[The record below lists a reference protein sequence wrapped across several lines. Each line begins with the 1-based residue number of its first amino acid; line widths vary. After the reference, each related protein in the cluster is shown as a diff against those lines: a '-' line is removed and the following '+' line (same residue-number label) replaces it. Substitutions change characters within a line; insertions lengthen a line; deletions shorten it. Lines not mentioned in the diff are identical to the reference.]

1 MLLAGEDV
9 TQAIRENQVSRYAS
23 QVSAYPAV
31 RAFLLEMQ
39 RNLART
45 HDVIMDGR
53 DIGTVVLPQADLKIF
68 LTASV
73 EERARRRM
81 LELEERGTPEPYAAI
96 LRAIQERDW
105 NDTHPASGGG
115 RGAAGHHGSGFCP
128 ERRRAAA
135 HYPGEDGT
143 MSEKRPL
150 NGFFVCIYYLVNL
163 VAGILHPVTIIG
175 RENLPEHGALLC
187 PNHNSNWDPVLV
199 ALKVPVNYR
208 LHIMAKKELFCNK
221 VFDWVLR
228 KLGAFPVDRGEG
240 DIEAVKTALK
250 AIKSGDNLL
259 IFPEGTRVEHEG
271 ALPAKG
277 GVAVI
282 GIRSGAQFVPVY
294 VEGNKRLFRRTRIIF
309 GQAYRPE
316 ATSRRPSPEEVQAI
330 ADEVLRRSYALG
342 KEAR

>member
-1 MLLAGEDV
+1 
-9 TQAIRENQVSRYAS
+9 
-23 QVSAYPAV
+23 
-31 RAFLLEMQ
+31 
-39 RNLART
+39 
-45 HDVIMDGR
+45 
-53 DIGTVVLPQADLKIF
+53 
-68 LTASV
+68 
-73 EERARRRM
+73 
-81 LELEERGTPEPYAAI
+81 
-96 LRAIQERDW
+96 
-105 NDTHPASGGG
+105 
-115 RGAAGHHGSGFCP
+115 
-128 ERRRAAA
+128 
-135 HYPGEDGT
+135 

-208 LHIMAKKELFCNK
+208 LHLMAKKE
-221 VFDWVLR
+221 
-228 KLGAFPVDRGEG
+228 
-240 DIEAVKTALK
+240 
-250 AIKSGDNLL
+250 AIKSGDTLL

>member
-1 MLLAGEDV
+1 MFFE
-9 TQAIRENQVSRYAS
+9 
-23 QVSAYPAV
+23 
-31 RAFLLEMQ
+31 FLYW
-39 RNLART
+39 T
-45 HDVIMDGR
+45 VGR
-53 DIGTVVLPQADLKIF
+53 LIKWIF
-68 LTASV
+68 RLQ
-73 EERARRRM
+73 
-81 LELEERGTPEPYAAI
+81 PEG
-96 LRAIQERDW
+96 L
-105 NDTHPASGGG
+105 
-115 RGAAGHHGSGFCP
+115 
-128 ERRRAAA
+128 
-135 HYPGEDGT
+135 
-143 MSEKRPL
+143 
-150 NGFFVCIYYLVNL
+150 
-163 VAGILHPVTIIG
+163 
-175 RENLPEHGALLC
+175 ENLPRHGVLLC
-187 PNHNSNWDPVLV
+187 PNHASNWDPVLV

>member
-1 MLLAGEDV
+1 
-9 TQAIRENQVSRYAS
+9 
-23 QVSAYPAV
+23 
-31 RAFLLEMQ
+31 
-39 RNLART
+39 
-45 HDVIMDGR
+45 
-53 DIGTVVLPQADLKIF
+53 
-68 LTASV
+68 
-73 EERARRRM
+73 
-81 LELEERGTPEPYAAI
+81 
-96 LRAIQERDW
+96 
-105 NDTHPASGGG
+105 
-115 RGAAGHHGSGFCP
+115 
-128 ERRRAAA
+128 
-135 HYPGEDGT
+135 

-187 PNHNSNWDPVLV
+187 PNH
-199 ALKVPVNYR
+199 
-208 LHIMAKKELFCNK
+208 IMAKKELFCNK
-221 VFDWVLR
+221 IFDWVLR

>member
-1 MLLAGEDV
+1 MK
-9 TQAIRENQVSRYAS
+9 
-23 QVSAYPAV
+23 P
-31 RAFLLEMQ
+31 F
-39 RNLART
+39 NLFF
-45 HDVIMDGR
+45 
-53 DIGTVVLPQADLKIF
+53 TVV
-68 LTASV
+68 
-73 EERARRRM
+73 
-81 LELEERGTPEPYAAI
+81 
-96 LRAIQERDW
+96 
-105 NDTHPASGGG
+105 
-115 RGAAGHHGSGFCP
+115 
-128 ERRRAAA
+128 
-135 HYPGEDGT
+135 
-143 MSEKRPL
+143 
-150 NGFFVCIYYLVNL
+150 YYL
-163 VAGILHPVTIIG
+163 G
-175 RENLPEHGALLC
+175 RTLLSVLFPATVEGLDRLPRNGVLLC
-187 PNHNSNWDPVLV
+187 PNHSSNWDPILI
-199 ALKVPVNYR
+199 ALRLPVNYR

>member
-1 MLLAGEDV
+1 M
-9 TQAIRENQVSRYAS
+9 
-23 QVSAYPAV
+23 
-31 RAFLLEMQ
+31 
-39 RNLART
+39 
-45 HDVIMDGR
+45 
-53 DIGTVVLPQADLKIF
+53 
-68 LTASV
+68 
-73 EERARRRM
+73 
-81 LELEERGTPEPYAAI
+81 
-96 LRAIQERDW
+96 
-105 NDTHPASGGG
+105 
-115 RGAAGHHGSGFCP
+115 
-128 ERRRAAA
+128 
-135 HYPGEDGT
+135 
-143 MSEKRPL
+143 

-282 GIRSGAQFVPVY
+282 ASVPGRSSCRCTWRGTNASFAGPASSSARHT
-294 VEGNKRLFRRTRIIF
+294 G
-309 GQAYRPE
+309 
-316 ATSRRPSPEEVQAI
+316 RRPPAVGLHRRRSRHRRRGAPPLLRPGEGGAMKVLLAKSARI
-330 ADEVLRRSYALG
+330 LLRR
-342 KEAR
+342 EAGGGAGRKTGRRPADAGCWET

>member
-1 MLLAGEDV
+1 
-9 TQAIRENQVSRYAS
+9 
-23 QVSAYPAV
+23 
-31 RAFLLEMQ
+31 
-39 RNLART
+39 
-45 HDVIMDGR
+45 
-53 DIGTVVLPQADLKIF
+53 
-68 LTASV
+68 
-73 EERARRRM
+73 
-81 LELEERGTPEPYAAI
+81 
-96 LRAIQERDW
+96 
-105 NDTHPASGGG
+105 
-115 RGAAGHHGSGFCP
+115 
-128 ERRRAAA
+128 
-135 HYPGEDGT
+135 

-228 KLGAFPVDRGEG
+228 KLGAFPVDRG
-240 DIEAVKTALK
+240 D
-250 AIKSGDNLL
+250 GDNLL

>member
-1 MLLAGEDV
+1 M
-9 TQAIRENQVSRYAS
+9 
-23 QVSAYPAV
+23 
-31 RAFLLEMQ
+31 
-39 RNLART
+39 
-45 HDVIMDGR
+45 
-53 DIGTVVLPQADLKIF
+53 
-68 LTASV
+68 
-73 EERARRRM
+73 
-81 LELEERGTPEPYAAI
+81 
-96 LRAIQERDW
+96 
-105 NDTHPASGGG
+105 
-115 RGAAGHHGSGFCP
+115 
-128 ERRRAAA
+128 
-135 HYPGEDGT
+135 
-143 MSEKRPL
+143 
-150 NGFFVCIYYLVNL
+150 
-163 VAGILHPVTIIG
+163 
-175 RENLPEHGALLC
+175 
-187 PNHNSNWDPVLV
+187 

-221 VFDWVLR
+221 IFDWVLR

-259 IFPEGTRVEHEG
+259 IFPEGTRVEQEG

>member
-1 MLLAGEDV
+1 MKPLNRFFV
-9 TQAIRENQVSRYAS
+9 VVYYI
-23 QVSAYPAV
+23 V
-31 RAFLLEMQ
+31 RA
-39 RNLART
+39 
-45 HDVIMDGR
+45 
-53 DIGTVVLPQADLKIF
+53 VVSVLYP
-68 LTASV
+68 TSV
-73 EERARRRM
+73 EGMDQLPR
-81 LELEERGTPEPYAAI
+81 
-96 LRAIQERDW
+96 
-105 NDTHPASGGG
+105 SG
-115 RGAAGHHGSGFCP
+115 
-128 ERRRAAA
+128 
-135 HYPGEDGT
+135 
-143 MSEKRPL
+143 
-150 NGFFVCIYYLVNL
+150 V
-163 VAGILHPVTIIG
+163 
-175 RENLPEHGALLC
+175 LLC
-187 PNHNSNWDPVLV
+187 PNHSSNWDPVLV
-199 ALKVPVNYR
+199 ALRLPVNYR

>member
-1 MLLAGEDV
+1 M
-9 TQAIRENQVSRYAS
+9 N
-23 QVSAYPAV
+23 
-31 RAFLLEMQ
+31 
-39 RNLART
+39 
-45 HDVIMDGR
+45 
-53 DIGTVVLPQADLKIF
+53 
-68 LTASV
+68 
-73 EERARRRM
+73 
-81 LELEERGTPEPYAAI
+81 
-96 LRAIQERDW
+96 
-105 NDTHPASGGG
+105 
-115 RGAAGHHGSGFCP
+115 
-128 ERRRAAA
+128 ERRTTQ
-135 HYPGEDGT
+135 PFGPFF
-143 MSEKRPL
+143 PL
-150 NGFFVCIYYLVNL
+150 IFT
-163 VAGILHPVTIIG
+163 VAKWICRLLHPVTVQG
-175 RENLPEHGALLC
+175 LENLPRHGALLVA
-187 PNHNSNWDPVLV
+187 NHASNWDPVLV